1 LSEARLTIIFIIRL
15 FIANYIRFYFKN
27 KRKNPMMA
35 SIKELTR
42 SQQKLIR
49 YLQRKDLGNRSSI
62 YVVVCLGMKLDKTE
76 EAGE

>member
-1 LSEARLTIIFIIRL
+1 
-15 FIANYIRFYFKN
+15 
-27 KRKNPMMA
+27 MMA

-62 YVVVCLGMKLDKTE
+62 YVVVSLGMKLDKTE